1 MRKWL
6 FLLALPLFFLL
17 FNCSAP
23 VVPVTYDIQG
33 TVKLWDNTALENVTI
48 TAGTKTATTDSNGN
62 WSITGLSGTVT
73 VSAQLNNYYI
83 VVSGTVS
90 TTRQVSSNATVNF
103 TAYSTTE
110 SFAGGTG
117 TQHDPYII
125 VTADQLNNIRNNLD
139 KHFKQIKNIDLN
151 DLKAKLDPIE
161 ANWEPV
167 GRDFP
172 VNPGPFTG
180 SYDGMG
186 FEIQNMV
193 VVSEIDG
200 YSGFFGV
207 VSEATI
213 KNIVFRNAQIDCDAS
228 CSGIFAGLI
237 SDSIIDNI
245 IIKNSSISKSTYIG
259 GFVGDTDNSTI
270 TNCKIQ
276 DTQLEADPDIGGFY
290 VGGFVADAGATW
302 FENCTINSM
311 QITGSNG
318 SQMIGGFAGSSS
330 ISGFKNCS
338 FEGTIDATGTYIGGF
353 VGYGEWHEEESGK
366 MTFDTFENCFVTGS
380 MNARRKPSEMDGY
393 VAGFAGRIG
402 NVPNFMNC
410 TVQMNII
417 VDLNATRVA
426 GFVGTNDGSK
436 EVSVL
441 RCSFEGSINASDDF
455 IDVSGFGFVFSKA
468 SFDQCYTRF
477 EIQTGAHANISGFL
491 NLIGDISDVS
501 ITNSY
506 AKGTVNSES
515 GSKSAG
521 FIMMNSFIHPTV
533 EKCYS
538 AVTNVGCA
546 FLYNSEQVT
555 TTDCFY
561 DLDICDSVD
570 DFSTASGK
578 TTTQMKDQTTF
589 TSWDFNNLWAISSTI
604 NDGYPHLKW
613 EN

>member
-6 FLLALPLFFLL
+6 FLLTLPLFFLL

-33 TVKLWDNTALENVTI
+33 TVKLWNNTALENVTI

-62 WSITGLSGTVT
+62 WSITGLSGIVT
-73 VSAQLNNYYI
+73 VSAQLNNYHI

-90 TTRQVSSNATVNF
+90 TTRQVSSNTTINF

-117 TQHDPYII
+117 TQDDPYII
-125 VTADQLNNIRNNLD
+125 VTANQLNNIRNNLD
-139 KHFKQIKNIDLN
+139 KHFKQIKDIDLN
-151 DLKAKLDPIE
+151 DLKVKLDPIE

-167 GRDFP
+167 GHDFP

-180 SYDGMG
+180 NYDGMG

-200 YSGFFGV
+200 YSGFFAV
-207 VSEATI
+207 ISEATI

-228 CSGIFAGLI
+228 YSGIFAGYI
-237 SDSIIDNI
+237 YNSIIDNI

-259 GFVGDTDNSTI
+259 GFVGYTDSSTI

-276 DTQLEADPDIGGFY
+276 DTRLEADPDSGGFY
-290 VGGFVADAGATW
+290 LGGFVADAGATW
-302 FENCTINSM
+302 FENCTITNI
-311 QITGSNG
+311 QITGSNS
-318 SQMIGGFAGSSS
+318 SQMIGGFVGSSS

-338 FEGTIDATGTYIGGF
+338 FEGTIDAKGTYVGGF
-353 VGYGEWHEEESGK
+353 VGYSEWHEEELGK
-366 MTFDTFENCFVTGS
+366 MAFDTFENCSVKGQ
-380 MNARRKPSEMDGY
+380 MYARRNDMSGY
-393 VAGFAGRIG
+393 VGGFAGCMQD
-402 NVPNFMNC
+402 VPNFMNC
-410 TVQMNII
+410 TVQMNIT
-417 VDLNATRVA
+417 VDLNATTVA
-426 GFVGTNDGSK
+426 GFVGTIDGSK
-436 EVSVL
+436 EVSIL
-441 RCSFEGSINASDDF
+441 RCSFEGTIDASDDF

-515 GSKSAG
+515 DSKSAG
-521 FIMMNSFIHPTV
+521 FIMMSSFIHPTV
-533 EKCYS
+533 EKCYC
-538 AVTNVGCA
+538 AVENVGCA
-546 FLYNSEQVT
+546 FLYNFEQVT

-561 DLDICDSVD
+561 DLDICDPVD